1 MKPRFHANLDDM
13 KFWVCSALVDVPT
26 VLRLVRLRWG
36 IEVVFRYLKQRFK
49 LETCIIRTPEIL
61 LVWWKLLW
69 NAFNTIADIQDY
81 GRNWASARSYWLS
94 RRNPHATM
102 HSALEAA

>member
-1 MKPRFHANLDDM
+1 VYCNWSF
-13 KFWVCSALVDVPT
+13 
-26 VLRLVRLRWG
+26 
-36 IEVVFRYLKQRFK
+36 EVVFRYLKQRFK

-81 GRNWASARSYWLS
+81 GRNWASARSCWLS
-94 RRNPHATM
+94 RRKPHATM
-102 HSALEAA
+102 LSALGAA